1 MSKLLPAIGIIGGQ
15 GGFNPFN
22 LQNRFWTELGT
33 HSALCQLIP
42 FQKSSFSPHLCPD
55 GTCPS
60 HHQLCAQK
68 SAGLCSIPWC
78 VCGHP
83 DTGRARLKAAD
94 LGMHP
99 AGIPTVPSQ
108 VMCTALPC
116 SVQSV
121 NIKVFPF
128 QLKAQS
134 QGSSEEL
141 RCLQLINQQQ
151 EGSNLEELISNQ
163 SCLKLA
169 NTIKAYVATVS
180 LGLLAAGLGRVG
192 YMKGELPF
200 ACLPQFPHPLQR
212 WVTEA
217 QSKQDSMPNPLH
229 RGDGKVQ
236 RHSMKEHI
244 ESLEG

>member
-1 MSKLLPAIGIIGGQ
+1 MR
-15 GGFNPFN
+15 FNPFN
-22 LQNRFWTELGT
+22 SQNRFWTELGT
-33 HSALCQLIP
+33 HSAFCQLIP
-42 FQKSSFSPHLCPD
+42 SQKSSFSPHLCPD
-55 GTCPS
+55 GPAHPTTSFVPREVLGYALF
-60 HHQLCAQK
+60 H
-68 SAGLCSIPWC
+68 G
-78 VCGHP
+78 VCGHT
-83 DTGRARLKAAD
+83 DTGRARPQAAD

-99 AGIPTVPSQ
+99 AGIPTTPSQ
-108 VMCTALPC
+108 VVCAASLC

-121 NIKVFPF
+121 NIQVFPF

-180 LGLLAAGLGRVG
+180 LGLLAVGLGRVG
-192 YMKGELPF
+192 HMKEELPF
-200 ACLPQFPHPLQR
+200 ACLPQFPHLLHR
-212 WVTEA
+212 WVAEA
-217 QSKQDSMPNPLH
+217 QSMQDCTRGCMPNPLH
-229 RGDGKVQ
+229 RGDGRVQ
-236 RHSMKEHI
+236 RRGMKEHI